1 MLKVIVADDMEMI
14 REGIK
19 AMLEQLPSGLE
30 PMEIRTAS
38 SGAEAVRLM
47 ERSPADLLITDIRMP
62 DMDGIALMERCRR
75 LWPQTAVIVVSGYD
89 EFKYAQKAIEY
100 GARAYLLKPVDKAE
114 LFRAVE
120 QARADKLLDQ
130 SRTDSRART
139 EKSRRTLFFHH
150 IQGVGENAELC
161 QLMAES
167 YPFLTG
173 DCELLLIGFPGGEA
187 EAETL

>member
-47 ERSPADLLITDIRMP
+47 ERSPADLLVTDIRMP

-75 LWPQTAVIVVSGYD
+75 LWPQTAVIVVSGFD

-100 GARAYLLKPVDKAE
+100 GARAYLLKPIDKAE

-120 QARADKLLDQ
+120 QARADSCSTTAGLTAGPG
-130 SRTDSRART
+130 RRSRAAHSFSTTSKAAGKTR
-139 EKSRRTLFFHH
+139 SCVSSW
-150 IQGVGENAELC
+150 QGVTPSSRVIAIC
-161 QLMAES
+161 CS
-167 YPFLTG
+167 
-173 DCELLLIGFPGGEA
+173 
-187 EAETL
+187 